1 MKRIIAFSIIALTV
15 LASCVKE
22 QKVEVLPD
30 FVTDKEVYGINEP
43 VKITNMTEENVIE
56 TTLRPRAEVMVKSR
70 LALEKIAADNNLSA
84 SDEAVESQYEAMA
97 TAYKMEI
104 EKLKE
109 IIKRDYIEK
118 DCLAEAAMDFVKSKA
133 VVKDAE

>member
-1 MKRIIAFSIIALTV
+1 MTQIK
-15 LASCVKE
+15 
-22 QKVEVLPD
+22 LP
-30 FVTDKEVYGINEP
+30 TTYL
-43 VKITNMTEENVIE
+43 KITNMTEENVIE
-56 TTLRPRAEVMVKSR
+56 TTLRPRAEIMVKSR

-97 TAYKMEI
+97 TAYKMEV

-109 IIKRDYIEK
+109 IIKREYIEK
-118 DCLAEAAMDFVKSKA
+118 DCLAEAALDFVKSKA